1 MARAP
6 VTPTTSSESA
16 AAATAGRGPA
26 RRQTEHL
33 KCVPEP
39 RAVRERIRQRC
50 DEVGPRLDK
59 SHPLSKDAMES
70 IARAILDD
78 LQLPEGFVG
87 WTMVMLASAF
97 WRDQVA
103 AIPPARRLC
112 LLPHCLKHS
121 EQCTAPYDE
130 FGLACRNCGACR
142 IGDFRALA
150 QQHGY
155 RVLVAE
161 GSPVVMNIILS
172 GSVDAIVGVAC
183 LNVLEKAIDK
193 VLLAGIPC
201 IAMPLL
207 SDDCQTTRLDEDWVR
222 EMILLRH
229 TAETGTTRTYV
240 HLMRAAARMFEHAAL
255 DRYAPR
261 LRGGP
266 RLSELNGQG
275 LAALEPIA
283 ATEAIAYDFL
293 ARGGKYAR
301 PFITLAVYDAMTGGH
316 GTGAGG
322 AQHVAQLPDAIFRA
336 AMSIETFHKASLVHD
351 DIEDD
356 DAFRYGVP
364 TLHRRYGTATAIN
377 VGDYLIGMGYRLVS
391 RESRTLGPEV
401 VSDIVDSLAD
411 AHTKLTEGQGA
422 ELSWRDSRDR
432 PLQPIDALK
441 IYALKTAPAF
451 EAAILTGIRLATSHQ
466 PYLAP
471 VKQFS
476 RNLGVAF
483 QILNDLNDWQT
494 DRHNK
499 LTAGSD
505 ILGGRPTI
513 LWALALEGLD
523 APGQQQLRTLV
534 ADQSQPAVNRIN
546 RVRQLYQDAGVF
558 DKARR
563 LVDKHQQR
571 AEAVAEQIEPA
582 ELRRLFH
589 YLMDTVLERP
599 SERSADAEP
608 PSAAAVVEQ
617 IELPWGEPGKPAP
630 GTAP

>member
-1 MARAP
+1 LARAP

-16 AAATAGRGPA
+16 AAATTGRGPA

-121 EQCTAPYDE
+121 EQCSAPYDE

-161 GSPVVMNIILS
+161 GAPVVMNIILS

-207 SDDCQTTRLDEDWVR
+207 SDNCQTTRLDEDWVR

-301 PFITLAVYDAMTGGH
+301 PFITLAVYDAMTGGR

-351 DIEDD
+351 DIEDRD
-356 DAFRYGVP
+356 TTRRGRP
-364 TLHRRYGTATAIN
+364 TVWAVWGEGQAIN
-377 VGDYLIGMGYRLVS
+377 AGDALLGLAELELLRLGERNVAAA
-391 RESRTLGPEV
+391 TV
-401 VSDIVDSLAD
+401 VSACELLNSTFVE
-411 AHTKLTEGQGA
+411 LTEGQYLDMAFEHQMEVSVA
-422 ELSWRDSRDR
+422 EYL
-432 PLQPIDALK
+432 AMVEC
-441 IYALKTAPAF
+441 KTATLLACACEMGARIAVAAGADDAAEAQRCAALGAF
-451 EAAILTGIRLATSHQ
+451 GRH
-466 PYLAP
+466 
-471 VKQFS
+471 
-476 RNLGVAF
+476 LGLAF
-483 QILNDLNDWQT
+483 QMQDDVLGIWGDPARTGKPAGADLMRCKKT
-494 DRHNK
+494 LPVVH
-499 LTAGSD
+499 G
-505 ILGGRPTI
+505 
-513 LWALALEGLD
+513 LE
-523 APGQQQLRTLV
+523 R
-534 ADQSQPAVNRIN
+534 S
-546 RVRQLYQDAGVF
+546 
-558 DKARR
+558 
-563 LVDKHQQR
+563 
-571 AEAVAEQIEPA
+571 A
-582 ELRRLFH
+582 ELRALLAGEAMEEEQVHRATALLDSTESRCYAETLAREH
-589 YLMDTVLERP
+589 HARAVSALAEARVTGP
-599 SERSADAEP
+599 ASEALGELAET
-608 PSAAAVVEQ
+608 
-617 IELPWGEPGKPAP
+617 LLGR
-630 GTAP
+630 TH